1 VSTALR
7 RLRYLPYLVNAGF
20 AAAALALLFLTLRA
34 YSSPFALI
42 AVKAAALGVVI
53 LALLWLIAV
62 AGERINTVV
71 CVILVGLLAL
81 GQWRLSARRVEDYPA
96 GLTRKPA
103 PYVMF
108 TGAPRQL
115 DHNELGYRGELPAPA
130 KPAGEFRVLVVG
142 GSAVYGTG
150 PARLTIPHHLQD
162 LAVRSGR
169 GQVRVYNWGVVS
181 QVSAQELATLALR
194 AARYQPDL
202 VLLYDGGNDMS
213 GAYTYDPRP
222 GYPFNFVLQ
231 ESAVAVF
238 QEGGLSVLAA
248 GALTQSNVV
257 RILFGPELADAVARL
272 PPVRRRVGYGTPR
285 WEEAVARTYLEN
297 VESACRLG
305 EAWGF
310 RVAVALQPIVYF
322 SPQADSY
329 RGVPADF
336 RPYAERQYERIRAG
350 LRELSGRIP
359 ADRCR
364 FDDLSRVCARG
375 ECTFQDMIHP
385 TAETRAPIAEVIFRG
400 LEQAGYLPPPREAE
414 RPLPA
419 S

>member
-1 VSTALR
+1 MAHRGGRGASQRR
-7 RLRYLPYLVNAGF
+7 RLRG
-20 AAAALALLFLTLRA
+20 
-34 YSSPFALI
+34 
-42 AVKAAALGVVI
+42 
-53 LALLWLIAV
+53 
-62 AGERINTVV
+62 
-71 CVILVGLLAL
+71 LVGLLAL
-81 GQWRLSARRVEDYPA
+81 GQWRLSARRVADYPA

-115 DHNELGYRGELPAPA
+115 DHNALGYRGKLPARE
-130 KPAGEFRVLVVG
+130 KPTDEFRVLVLG

-150 PARLTIPHHLQD
+150 PLRLTIPHHLED
-162 LAVRSGR
+162 LAGRSGR
-169 GQVRVYNWGVVS
+169 TQVRVYNWGVVS
-181 QVSAQELATLALR
+181 QVSAQELTTLALR

-202 VLLYDGGNDMS
+202 VVLYDGGNDVS

-222 GYPFNFVLQ
+222 GHPFNFVLQ
-231 ESAVAVF
+231 ESAVDVF
-238 QEGGLSVLAA
+238 QEGGLSVLAS
-248 GALTQSNVV
+248 GFLTQSNVV

-272 PPVRRRVGYGTPR
+272 PPVRQRVGYGTAR
-285 WEEAVARTYLEN
+285 WEEEVARTYLEN
-297 VESACRLG
+297 VEDACRLG

-310 RVAVALQPIVYF
+310 RLAVALQPLVYF

-350 LRELSGRIP
+350 FRELSARIA

-364 FDDLSRVCARG
+364 FDDLSRVCERG

-385 TAETRAPIAEVIFRG
+385 TAETRAPIAEALFRG
-400 LEQAGYLPPPREAE
+400 LEQAGFLPPAREAAT
-414 RPLPA
+414 PSPA